1 MFISTAYA
9 QTPGAGGGG
18 FGGLGGLESMVPLV
32 AIFVIFYFLLIRPQQ
47 RKAKEHKA
55 MLASVRRGDRV
66 VTGGG
71 ILGVVTKVI
80 DEHYVQVE
88 IAEGVRV
95 RVMKSTIADIPS
107 RTAPA
112 TAASARRD
120 DKRSEEDE
128 VDAEMEDEADAETK
142 DESEATRTRETSKS

>member
-9 QTPGAGGGG
+9 QTAGAGDGA
-18 FGGLGGLESMVPLV
+18 FGLGGMAQLLPIV

-55 MLASVRRGDRV
+55 LLAGVRRGDRV

-71 ILGVVTKVI
+71 ILGVVTKVL
-80 DEHYVQVE
+80 DEQYVQVE

-95 RVMKSTIADIPS
+95 RVLKGTIADIPS
-107 RTAPA
+107 RTATAP
-112 TAASARRD
+112 AASARRAD
-120 DKRSEEDE
+120 DKR
-128 VDAEMEDEADAETK
+128 AEEDEADEEPDA
-142 DESEATRTRETSKS
+142 DSEAEESRETTRS

>member
-9 QTPGAGGGG
+9 QTAGAGD
-18 FGGLGGLESMVPLV
+18 GGLGSLGGLSSMLPLV

-55 MLASVRRGDRV
+55 LLASVRRGDRV

-71 ILGVVTKVI
+71 ILGVVTKVV
-80 DEHYVQVE
+80 DEHHVQVE

-95 RVMKSTIADIPS
+95 KVMKSTIADIPS

-112 TAASARRD
+112 QAAGARRD
-120 DKRSEEDE
+120 DKRSEENEGDE
-128 VDAEMEDEADAETK
+128 EAE
-142 DESEATRTRETSKS
+142 DESEAAETRETTKS

>member
-9 QTPGAGGGG
+9 QTAGAGDGG
-18 FGGLGGLESMVPLV
+18 FGGLGSMMQFLPLV

-47 RKAKEHKA
+47 KKAKEHKA

-71 ILGVVTKVI
+71 ILGVVTKVV
-80 DEHYVQVE
+80 DEHHVQVE

-95 RVMKSTIADIPS
+95 KVLKSTLADIPS

-112 TAASARRD
+112 PAASARRD

-128 VDAEMEDEADAETK
+128 ADAETE
-142 DESEATRTRETSKS
+142 DESEAAETRETSKS

>member
-9 QTPGAGGGG
+9 QTAGAGDGAFGVGGIVQ
-18 FGGLGGLESMVPLV
+18 LLPIV

-55 MLASVRRGDRV
+55 LLASVRRGDRI

-71 ILGVVTKVI
+71 ILGMVTKVV
-80 DEHYVQVE
+80 DEHHVQVE

-95 RVMKSTIADIPS
+95 KVLKSTIADIPS

-112 TAASARRD
+112 QAAGARRD
-120 DKRSEEDE
+120 DKRSEEN
-128 VDAEMEDEADAETK
+128 EADEEAE
-142 DESEATRTRETSKS
+142 DESEAAETRETTKS

>member
-9 QTPGAGGGG
+9 QTAGAGDGA
-18 FGGLGGLESMVPLV
+18 FGLGGMAQLLPIV

-55 MLASVRRGDRV
+55 LLASVRRGDRI

-71 ILGVVTKVI
+71 ILGVVTKVV
-80 DEHYVQVE
+80 DEQHVQVE

-95 RVMKSTIADIPS
+95 KVMKSTIADIPS

-112 TAASARRD
+112 TAAGARRD

-128 VDAEMEDEADAETK
+128 ADEETE
-142 DESEATRTRETSKS
+142 DESEAAETRETSKS

>member
-9 QTPGAGGGG
+9 QTAGAGDGAL
-18 FGGLGGLESMVPLV
+18 GGLGAMGQLLPIV

-55 MLASVRRGDRV
+55 LLASVRRGDRV

-71 ILGVVTKVI
+71 ILGMVTKVL
-80 DEHYVQVE
+80 DDNYVQVE
-88 IAEGVRV
+88 IADGVKV
-95 RVMKSTIADIPS
+95 KVLKSTIADIPS

-112 TAASARRD
+112 QSGSSKRD
-120 DKRSEEDE
+120 DKRDE
-128 VDAEMEDEADAETK
+128 EDEADEEEGRDEA
-142 DESEATRTRETSKS
+142 DESEAEKPRETTRS

>member
-9 QTPGAGGGG
+9 QTAGAGD
-18 FGGLGGLESMVPLV
+18 GGLGGLTGLGSMLPLV

-55 MLASVRRGDRV
+55 LLASVRRGDRV
-66 VTGGG
+66 LTGGG
-71 ILGVVTKVI
+71 ILGLVTKVV
-80 DEHYVQVE
+80 DEFHVQVE

-95 RVMKSTIADIPS
+95 KILKSTIADIPS

-112 TAASARRD
+112 SAASTRRD

-128 VDAEMEDEADAETK
+128 ADEEAE
-142 DESEATRTRETSKS
+142 DESEATEPRETSKS

>member
-9 QTPGAGGGG
+9 QTAGAGDGAFGMGGIVQ
-18 FGGLGGLESMVPLV
+18 LLPIV

-55 MLASVRRGDRV
+55 MLASVRRV

-71 ILGVVTKVI
+71 ILGMVTKVL
-80 DEHYVQVE
+80 DEHHVQVE

-95 RVMKSTIADIPS
+95 KVLKSTIADIPS

-112 TAASARRD
+112 QATNARRD
-120 DKRSEEDE
+120 DKRSEESE
-128 VDAEMEDEADAETK
+128 VDEEAE
-142 DESEATRTRETSKS
+142 DESEAAETRETSKS

>member
-9 QTPGAGGGG
+9 QTAGAGDGALGMGGIVQ
-18 FGGLGGLESMVPLV
+18 LLPIV

-55 MLASVRRGDRV
+55 LLASVRRGDRI

-71 ILGVVTKVI
+71 ILGMVTKVV
-80 DEHYVQVE
+80 DEHHVQVE

-95 RVMKSTIADIPS
+95 KVLKSTIADIPS

-112 TAASARRD
+112 QAAGARRD

-128 VDAEMEDEADAETK
+128 ADEEAEG
-142 DESEATRTRETSKS
+142 ESEAAETRETTKS

>member
-9 QTPGAGGGG
+9 QTAGGGDG
-18 FGGLGGLESMVPLV
+18 ALGGLGAMGQLLPIV

-55 MLASVRRGDRV
+55 LLASVRRGDRV

-71 ILGVVTKVI
+71 ILGMVTKVL
-80 DEHYVQVE
+80 DDNYVQVE
-88 IAEGVRV
+88 IAEGVKV
-95 RVMKSTIADIPS
+95 RVLKSTIADIPS

-112 TAASARRD
+112 QSGGSKRD
-120 DKRSEEDE
+120 GKRDE
-128 VDAEMEDEADAETK
+128 EDEADEEEARDEA
-142 DESEATRTRETSKS
+142 DESEGEKPRETTRS

>member
-9 QTPGAGGGG
+9 QTAGAGDGA
-18 FGGLGGLESMVPLV
+18 FGLGGIMQLLPIV

-55 MLASVRRGDRV
+55 LLASVRRGDRV

-71 ILGVVTKVI
+71 ILGVVTKVL
-80 DEHYVQVE
+80 DDNYVQVE

-95 RVMKSTIADIPS
+95 KVMKSTIADIPS

-112 TAASARRD
+112 SAASARRTD
-120 DKRSEEDE
+120 DKRAEEDE
-128 VDAEMEDEADAETK
+128 TDE
-142 DESEATRTRETSKS
+142 ESEESVAAEPRETTKS

>member
-9 QTPGAGGGG
+9 QTAGAGDGAFGMGGIMQ
-18 FGGLGGLESMVPLV
+18 LLPIV
-32 AIFVIFYFLLIRPQQ
+32 AIFIIFYFLLIRPQQ

-55 MLASVRRGDRV
+55 LLASVRRGDRI

-71 ILGVVTKVI
+71 ILGLVTKVV
-80 DEHYVQVE
+80 DEHHVQVE

-95 RVMKSTIADIPS
+95 KVLKSTIADIPS

-112 TAASARRD
+112 QATGARRD
-120 DKRSEEDE
+120 DKRSEDDDADE
-128 VDAEMEDEADAETK
+128 EAA
-142 DESEATRTRETSKS
+142 DESEAADTRETTKS

>member
-9 QTPGAGGGG
+9 QTAGAGDGAFGMGGMMQ
-18 FGGLGGLESMVPLV
+18 LLPIV

-55 MLASVRRGDRV
+55 LLASVRRGDRV

-71 ILGVVTKVI
+71 ILGMVTKVLN
-80 DEHYVQVE
+80 ENYVQVE
-88 IAEGVRV
+88 IADGVKV
-95 RVMKSTIADIPS
+95 KVLKSTIADIPS

-112 TAASARRD
+112 PAAGAKD
-120 DKRSEEDE
+120 DKR
-128 VDAEMEDEADAETK
+128 AEEDEADEEFEDEPE
-142 DESEATRTRETSKS
+142 DESEAAEPRETTKS

>member
-9 QTPGAGGGG
+9 QTAGAPDGA
-18 FGGLGGLESMVPLV
+18 FGLGGMAQLLPIV

-55 MLASVRRGDRV
+55 LLAGVRRGDRV

-71 ILGVVTKVI
+71 ILGVVTKVL
-80 DEHYVQVE
+80 DEQYVQVE

-95 RVMKSTIADIPS
+95 RVLKGTIADIPS
-107 RTAPA
+107 RTATAPA
-112 TAASARRD
+112 AGTRRAD
-120 DKRSEEDE
+120 DKR
-128 VDAEMEDEADAETK
+128 AEEDEADEEPDA
-142 DESEATRTRETSKS
+142 ESETEESRETTRS

>member
-9 QTPGAGGGG
+9 QTAGAGDGAFGMGGIVQ
-18 FGGLGGLESMVPLV
+18 LLPIV

-55 MLASVRRGDRV
+55 LLASVRRGDRI

-71 ILGVVTKVI
+71 ILGVVTKVL
-80 DEHYVQVE
+80 DENHVQVE

-95 RVMKSTIADIPS
+95 KVMKSTIADIPS

-112 TAASARRD
+112 SAASARRAD
-120 DKRSEEDE
+120 DKRAEEDE
-128 VDAEMEDEADAETK
+128 TDE
-142 DESEATRTRETSKS
+142 ESEESVAAEPRETTKS

>member
-9 QTPGAGGGG
+9 QTAGAGDGAFGMGGIVQ
-18 FGGLGGLESMVPLV
+18 LLPIV

-55 MLASVRRGDRV
+55 LLASVRRGDRI

-71 ILGVVTKVI
+71 ILGVVTKVV
-80 DEHYVQVE
+80 DEHHVQVE

-95 RVMKSTIADIPS
+95 KVMKSTIADIPS
-107 RTAPA
+107 RTQPA
-112 TAASARRD
+112 QAG
-120 DKRSEEDE
+120 DKRSQK
-128 VDAEMEDEADAETK
+128 DEADKEEADE
-142 DESEATRTRETSKS
+142 ESEAAETRETTKS

>member
-9 QTPGAGGGG
+9 QTAGAGDGAFGMGGIMQ
-18 FGGLGGLESMVPLV
+18 LLPIV

-55 MLASVRRGDRV
+55 LLASVRRGDRI

-71 ILGVVTKVI
+71 ILGMVTKVV
-80 DEHYVQVE
+80 DEHHVQVE

-95 RVMKSTIADIPS
+95 KVLKSTIADIPS

-112 TAASARRD
+112 QAASARRD

-128 VDAEMEDEADAETK
+128 ADEEAE
-142 DESEATRTRETSKS
+142 DESEAADTRETTKS

>member
-9 QTPGAGGGG
+9 QTAGAGDGAFGMGGIMQ
-18 FGGLGGLESMVPLV
+18 LLPIV
-32 AIFVIFYFLLIRPQQ
+32 AIFIIFYFLLIRPQQ

-55 MLASVRRGDRV
+55 LLASVRRGDRI

-71 ILGVVTKVI
+71 ILGLVTKVV
-80 DEHYVQVE
+80 DEHHVQVE

-95 RVMKSTIADIPS
+95 KVLKSTIADIPS

-112 TAASARRD
+112 QAAGARRD
-120 DKRSEEDE
+120 DKRSEED
-128 VDAEMEDEADAETK
+128 DADEEAA
-142 DESEATRTRETSKS
+142 DESEAADTRETTKS

>member
-9 QTPGAGGGG
+9 QTAGAGDGA
-18 FGGLGGLESMVPLV
+18 LGMGSIMQLLPIV

-47 RKAKEHKA
+47 KKAKEHKA
-55 MLASVRRGDRV
+55 LLASVRRGDRV

-71 ILGVVTKVI
+71 ILGVVTKVL
-80 DEHYVQVE
+80 DEQYVQVE

-95 RVMKSTIADIPS
+95 KVMKSTIADIPS

-112 TAASARRD
+112 QAANARRD
-120 DKRSEEDE
+120 DKSAKDDEPEEA
-128 VDAEMEDEADAETK
+128 AE
-142 DESEATRTRETSKS
+142 DESEAAETRQITKS

>member
-9 QTPGAGGGG
+9 QTAGAGDA
-18 FGGLGGLESMVPLV
+18 FGGMAGLLPIV

-55 MLASVRRGDRV
+55 LLASVRRGDRV

-71 ILGVVTKVI
+71 ILGLVTKVF
-80 DEHYVQVE
+80 DENYVQVE
-88 IAEGVRV
+88 IAEGVKV
-95 RVMKSTIADIPS
+95 RVLKSTIADIPS

-112 TAASARRD
+112 QSSGTKD
-120 DKRSEEDE
+120 DK
-128 VDAEMEDEADAETK
+128 
-142 DESEATRTRETSKS
+142 

>member
-9 QTPGAGGGG
+9 QTAGAGDGG
-18 FGGLGGLESMVPLV
+18 FGGLGGLGSMVPLV

-47 RKAKEHKA
+47 KKAKEHKA
-55 MLASVRRGDRV
+55 LLASVRRGDRV

-71 ILGVVTKVI
+71 ILGVVTKVV
-80 DEHYVQVE
+80 DEHHVQVE

-95 RVMKSTIADIPS
+95 KVMKSTIADIPS

-112 TAASARRD
+112 ASARRD
-120 DKRSEEDE
+120 DKRSQEDDADEE
-128 VDAEMEDEADAETK
+128 AE
-142 DESEATRTRETSKS
+142 DESEAAETRETTKS

>member
-9 QTPGAGGGG
+9 QTAGAGD
-18 FGGLGGLESMVPLV
+18 GGLGSLSTMTQFLPLV

-55 MLASVRRGDRV
+55 LLASVRRGDRV

-71 ILGVVTKVI
+71 ILGIVTKVV
-80 DEHYVQVE
+80 DEHYIQVE

-95 RVMKSTIADIPS
+95 RVLKSTIADIPS

-112 TAASARRD
+112 SATSARRD
-120 DKRSEEDE
+120 DKPSEEDE
-128 VDAEMEDEADAETK
+128 SEEEAE
-142 DESEATRTRETSKS
+142 DESEAAETRETSKS

>member
-9 QTPGAGGGG
+9 QTAGAGD
-18 FGGLGGLESMVPLV
+18 GGLGGFSGLSSLLPLV

-55 MLASVRRGDRV
+55 LLAGVRRGDRV

-71 ILGVVTKVI
+71 ILGIVTKVL
-80 DEHYVQVE
+80 DEQYVQVE

-95 RVMKSTIADIPS
+95 KVLKGTIADIPS
-107 RTAPA
+107 RTATAPA
-112 TAASARRD
+112 AGARRAD
-120 DKRSEEDE
+120 DKR
-128 VDAEMEDEADAETK
+128 AEEDEADEEPDA
-142 DESEATRTRETSKS
+142 ESEAEESRETTRS

>member
-9 QTPGAGGGG
+9 QTAGAGD
-18 FGGLGGLESMVPLV
+18 GGLGGLTGLGSMLPLV

-55 MLASVRRGDRV
+55 LLASVRRGDRV
-66 VTGGG
+66 LTGGG
-71 ILGVVTKVI
+71 ILGLVTKVV
-80 DEHYVQVE
+80 DEFHVQVE

-95 RVMKSTIADIPS
+95 KILKSTIADIPS

-112 TAASARRD
+112 SAASTRRD

-128 VDAEMEDEADAETK
+128 ADEEAE
-142 DESEATRTRETSKS
+142 DESEAAEPRETSKS

>member
-9 QTPGAGGGG
+9 QTAGAGDGA
-18 FGGLGGLESMVPLV
+18 FGGLGGMFQLLPIV
-32 AIFVIFYFLLIRPQQ
+32 AIFIIFYFLLIRPQQ
-47 RKAKEHKA
+47 KKAKEHKA
-55 MLASVRRGDRV
+55 LLASVRRGDRI

-71 ILGVVTKVI
+71 ILGVVTKVL
-80 DEHYVQVE
+80 DEQHVQVE

-112 TAASARRD
+112 QAANARRD
-120 DKRSEEDE
+120 DKSAQD
-128 VDAEMEDEADAETK
+128 DEAEEAAE
-142 DESEATRTRETSKS
+142 DESEAAETRQITKS

>member
-9 QTPGAGGGG
+9 QTPGAGDGAFGMGGG
-18 FGGLGGLESMVPLV
+18 LMQFLPIV
-32 AIFVIFYFLLIRPQQ
+32 AIFVIFYFLLLRPQQ

-55 MLASVRRGDRV
+55 LLASVRRGDRV

-71 ILGVVTKVI
+71 ILGLVTKVI

-107 RTAPA
+107 RTTPA
-112 TAASARRD
+112 QATGAGRD
-120 DKRSEEDE
+120 DKRTDE
-128 VDAEMEDEADAETK
+128 TEADEAHEEA
-142 DESEATRTRETSKS
+142 ESEAEEPRKTTRS